1 MSPEQK
7 RAWVVL
13 GSFVLV
19 LVLFLVA
26 APFAGVWRAKST
38 FGLCGPP
45 FVIAFLLFRKKRDER
60 EVSEDERD
68 RMISEK
74 AWYVGAIAS
83 YTTFVAA
90 CFIPW
95 VVYSIRG
102 KEAIDVDV
110 LNSIIIAGA
119 VVLFVTRA
127 IAVLVLYG
135 REGRHGEN

>member
-1 MSPEQK
+1 M
-7 RAWVVL
+7 
-13 GSFVLV
+13 
-19 LVLFLVA
+19 
-26 APFAGVWRAKST
+26 ST

-45 FVIAFLLFRKKRDER
+45 FVIAFLLFRKKADRL

-74 AWYVGAIAS
+74 AWYAGAMAS

-95 VVYSIRG
+95 AVYSIQGRDS
-102 KEAIDVDV
+102 IDVEV
-110 LNSIIIAGA
+110 LISIIVAGG

-127 IAVLVLYG
+127 VAVLVLYG
-135 REGRHGEN
+135 REIENT